1 MNQGP
6 EPEDVRAAAV
16 AAVAEFVADAGV
28 TAEELGDGR
37 WFLRLAGERKLGIGV
52 HLAVG
57 DRTLR
62 VESFFMR
69 APEEQRERLYRDLL
83 LRQATSYVLRFTLD
97 EAGDLFLVGQVPL
110 RAVTAEEVDRV
121 VGSVLDL
128 ADAAYLPAVEIGFAS
143 SIAAEKPGGPAWPR
157 VPPFIGNSIRVILP
171 VSTWTYAS
179 DQRNVALTDPLPPSR
194 FRSAPRGRR
203 GRTGKS
209 G

>member
-16 AAVAEFVADAGV
+16 AAVAEFVADADV
-28 TAEELGDGR
+28 AAEELGDGR

-110 RAVTAEEVDRV
+110 RAVTPRRSTGWSGRSWISPMPPICPRWRL
-121 VGSVLDL
+121 GSHR
-128 ADAAYLPAVEIGFAS
+128 ALPPK
-143 SIAAEKPGGPAWPR
+143 KPGGPGWPR
-157 VPPFIGNSIRVILP
+157 VPAVHQKFHRSNSTRLYLDIRV
-171 VSTWTYAS
+171 
-179 DQRNVALTDPLPPSR
+179 
-194 FRSAPRGRR
+194 
-203 GRTGKS
+203 
-209 G
+209 

>member
-1 MNQGP
+1 MNRRP
-6 EPEDVRAAAV
+6 EPEGVRAAAV
-16 AAVAEFVADAGV
+16 AAVAAFLADTGV
-28 TAEELGDGR
+28 EAEELGDGR

-143 SIAAEKPGGPAWPR
+143 SIAAEKAWRARLAEGSARSPK
-157 VPPFIGNSIRVILP
+157 I
-171 VSTWTYAS
+171 
-179 DQRNVALTDPLPPSR
+179 PSE
-194 FRSAPRGRR
+194 
-203 GRTGKS
+203 
-209 G
+209 

>member
-1 MNQGP
+1 VNRGP
-6 EPEDVRAAAV
+6 EPNDVRAAAV

-28 TAEELGDGR
+28 AAEELGDGR

-121 VGSVLDL
+121 LGSLLAL
-128 ADAAYLPAVEIGFAS
+128 ADGAYLPSVETGFAS
-143 SIAAEKPGGPAWPR
+143 SLAAERAWRARLTAEPGSQP
-157 VPPFIGNSIRVILP
+157 
-171 VSTWTYAS
+171 
-179 DQRNVALTDPLPPSR
+179 
-194 FRSAPRGRR
+194 
-203 GRTGKS
+203 
-209 G
+209 

>member
-1 MNQGP
+1 MMTQEP

-16 AAVAEFVADAGV
+16 AAVAAFLADTGVA
-28 TAEELGDGR
+28 AEELSDGR

-69 APEEQRERLYRDLL
+69 APEEQRERLYHDLL

-110 RAVTAEEVDRV
+110 RAITPEEVDRV
-121 VGSVLDL
+121 VGAVLDL

-143 SIAAEKPGGPAWPR
+143 SIAAEKAWR
-157 VPPFIGNSIRVILP
+157 ARLAES
-171 VSTWTYAS
+171 SA
-179 DQRNVALTDPLPPSR
+179 
-194 FRSAPRGRR
+194 RSPEI
-203 GRTGKS
+203 S
-209 G
+209 SE

>member
-1 MNQGP
+1 MTQEP

-16 AAVAEFVADAGV
+16 AAVAAFLADTRV
-28 TAEELGDGR
+28 EAEELSDGR

-69 APEEQRERLYRDLL
+69 APEEQRERLYHDLL

-110 RAVTAEEVDRV
+110 RAITPEEVDRV
-121 VGSVLDL
+121 VGTVLDL

-143 SIAAEKPGGPAWPR
+143 SIAAEKAWR
-157 VPPFIGNSIRVILP
+157 ARLAES
-171 VSTWTYAS
+171 SA
-179 DQRNVALTDPLPPSR
+179 
-194 FRSAPRGRR
+194 RSPEI
-203 GRTGKS
+203 S
-209 G
+209 SE

>member
-1 MNQGP
+1 MTRQP
-6 EPEDVRAAAV
+6 EPESVRAAAV
-16 AAVAEFVADAGV
+16 AAVGAFLADTGV
-28 TAEELGDGR
+28 EAEELSDGR

-69 APEEQRERLYRDLL
+69 APEEQQERLYRDLL

-110 RAVTAEEVDRV
+110 RAVTAEEVDRI
-121 VGSVLDL
+121 VGTVLDV

-143 SIAAEKPGGPAWPR
+143 SIAAEKAWRARLAEGSARSPK
-157 VPPFIGNSIRVILP
+157 I
-171 VSTWTYAS
+171 
-179 DQRNVALTDPLPPSR
+179 PS
-194 FRSAPRGRR
+194 
-203 GRTGKS
+203 K
-209 G
+209 